1 MSTPAAPSRP
11 LVIPETFD
19 GTGTSDSQWEQWIYH
34 FSSVAEVNDWDAA
47 NKLKWLKVRLTGRAQ
62 LTFRR
67 LPRDTQADFDLAV
80 KALEKRFAP
89 TTHQSRY
96 MAEFQTRRRK
106 RNEGWA
112 EYAESVRMLV
122 DKA

>member
-1 MSTPAAPSRP
+1 MPAKKKKKR
-11 LVIPETFD
+11 
-19 GTGTSDSQWEQWIYH
+19 
-34 FSSVAEVNDWDAA
+34 
-47 NKLKWLKVRLTGRAQ
+47 LKVHAIDQ

-112 EYAESVRMLV
+112 EYAESIRMLV
-122 DKA
+122 DKDY